1 MTTMM
6 TGMRITKMTTNM
18 TTTKLHSR
26 GAAEAIQVAGRVR
39 RAILVGVL
47 ASFVGFFGMAVVSTP
62 PSQPATSAAASSDSQ
77 VVCTSDL
84 CEVVKVH
91 ARTRTS

>member
-1 MTTMM
+1 
-6 TGMRITKMTTNM
+6 MTTNM
-18 TTTKLHSR
+18 TTTKLPSR
-26 GAAEAIQVAGRVR
+26 GAAEANQVAGRVR
-39 RAILVGVL
+39 RTVLVGVL
-47 ASFVGFFGMAVVSTP
+47 ASFVGFFGIAVVSTP
-62 PSQPATSAAASSDSQ
+62 PSQSAASAAASSDTR